1 MVEPGENFA
10 GYVIERE
17 LGRGGMGAVY
27 LARHPRLPRWIAL
40 KLLNAEYHG
49 DSETHARFEREADL
63 AARLNHPG
71 VVTVYDRGVED
82 GRLWI
87 AMQYVDGIEAESV
100 TDMTA
105 ERAVEIVA
113 ATADALDYA
122 HRVGVLHRDVKP
134 ANIMLARETREQQAG
149 VLLTD
154 FGIARLQEDTG
165 RLTGSGSVMATLA
178 YASPEQLQ
186 NHPVDHRADQY
197 SLACTLFRLL
207 TGVPLFRAADLG
219 AIVKAHLYDNPPP
232 IASLRPELPATLD
245 PVLARALAKNPD
257 DRYPTCSDF
266 AAAAQRALAS
276 GAAAESAHAPPR
288 RRSTD
293 TSARRAIPP
302 SAARRGTRNAPGSRA
317 AQSDSPAG
325 RWQQSDPSARR
336 AQQPNTPGAWPR
348 QQSEPPATRPGQQS
362 NTPGAWP
369 RQQSEPP
376 ATRQGQQPDAPGAW
390 PGQQP
395 DGSAARWGQQPE
407 GSARRRPPSETTG
420 ARRVHPSE
428 VTGSRRVHPSE
439 TTGARRAHP
448 SEVTGSRRVHP
459 SEITGARRAIQPEGG
474 ARRTP
479 PSETTGARRI
489 PQSTAVRSGRLTDI
503 PALFG
508 SRTDRH
514 LSPPARMTP
523 PGTGRRLGGL
533 RTLLVMSLCLAAALG
548 VVVFLM
554 SPSGRGAKPKA
565 AAPEIAEISAAF
577 PGLVPRSPELGSG
590 YNSASCRVVDHDT
603 KDFLPPFAFEGWAAA
618 WDCQYSADHDVREYI
633 VFAYDSAAVARSAAR
648 RIRPVG
654 SALEDL
660 TFKEYCGAKQ
670 YVNHRFDAS
679 VDVPSTVFATSFFD
693 DHKRDKFL
701 MYTRGVPATPSGVVD
716 WWKSLPL
723 TQS

>member
-186 NHPVDHRADQY
+186 NQPVDHRADQY

-207 TGVPLFRAADLG
+207 TGVPLFRANDLG

-232 IASLRPELPATLD
+232 IASLRPDLPATLD

-266 AAAAQRALAS
+266 AAAAQRALAE
-276 GAAAESAHAPPR
+276 GTAVESSHAPPR
-288 RRSTD
+288 RGGAD
-293 TSARRAIPP
+293 PSARRTATP
-302 SAARRGTRNAPGSRA
+302 STGRRGTRNTSGSRA
-317 AQSDSPAG
+317 AQADSAAG
-325 RWQQSDPSARR
+325 RWQQSDPSAVRR
-336 AQQPNTPGAWPR
+336 G
-348 QQSEPPATRPGQQS
+348 QQSTTPPPWPGQQSDSSGTRRGQQSNTAPPRPGQQS
-362 NTPGAWP
+362 DTSGM
-369 RQQSEPP
+369 R
-376 ATRQGQQPDAPGAW
+376 RVQQPDTPAVW
-390 PGQQP
+390 PGQQSEASGARRGSQP
-395 DGSAARWGQQPE
+395 DS
-407 GSARRRPPSETTG
+407 SARRRHPSETTG

-428 VTGSRRVHPSE
+428 TTGARRVHPSE
-439 TTGARRAHP
+439 TTGA
-448 SEVTGSRRVHP
+448 RRVHP
-459 SEITGARRAIQPEGG
+459 SEITGARRAHQPDATG
-474 ARRTP
+474 ARRTS

-489 PQSTAVRSGRLTDI
+489 PQSAAVRSGRLTDI
-503 PALFG
+503 PALSG
-508 SRTDRH
+508 PRTDRH
-514 LSPPARMTP
+514 QSPPPRMTA
-523 PGTGRRLGGL
+523 PGTGRWLGGL
-533 RTLLVMSLCLAAALG
+533 RMLVVMSVGLAVALG
-548 VVVFLM
+548 VVVFVM

-565 AAPEIAEISAAF
+565 AAAEIAQISAAF

-590 YNSASCRVVDHDT
+590 FNSASCRVVDHDT

-618 WDCQYSADHDVREYI
+618 WDCQYSADHEVREYI

-648 RIRPVG
+648 RIRPAG

-660 TFKEYCGAKQ
+660 TFKEFCGAKQ
-670 YVNHRFDAS
+670 YVNHRFDATP
-679 VDVPSTVFATSFFD
+679 DVPSTVFATSFFD
-693 DHKRDKFL
+693 DPKRDKFL
-701 MYTRGVPATPSGVVD
+701 MYTRGIPTTPTGVID

>member
-186 NHPVDHRADQY
+186 SQPVDHRADQY

-207 TGVPLFRAADLG
+207 TGVPLFRANDLG

-232 IASLRPELPATLD
+232 IASLRPDLPATLD

-266 AAAAQRALAS
+266 AAAAQRALAE
-276 GAAAESAHAPPR
+276 GVAVEIGHAPPR
-288 RRSTD
+288 RRGAD
-293 TSARRAIPP
+293 PSARRPAAP
-302 SAARRGTRNAPGSRA
+302 STGRRGTRNAPGSRA
-317 AQSDSPAG
+317 AQADSPAG
-325 RWQQSDPSARR
+325 RWQQSDPNAARR
-336 AQQPNTPGAWPR
+336 
-348 QQSEPPATRPGQQS
+348 GQQS
-362 NTPGAWP
+362 TTP
-369 RQQSEPP
+369 PP
-376 ATRQGQQPDAPGAW
+376 W

-395 DGSAARWGQQPE
+395 DSSGTRRGQQPDS
-407 GSARRRPPSETTG
+407 SARRRQPSETTG

-428 VTGSRRVHPSE
+428 TTGARRVHPSE
-439 TTGARRAHP
+439 TTGA
-448 SEVTGSRRVHP
+448 RRVHP
-459 SEITGARRAIQPEGG
+459 SEITGARRAQQPDATG
-474 ARRTP
+474 ARRTS

-508 SRTDRH
+508 PRTDRH
-514 LSPPARMTP
+514 QSPPPRMTA
-523 PGTGRRLGGL
+523 PGTGRWLGGL
-533 RTLLVMSLCLAAALG
+533 RMLVVMSVGLAVALG
-548 VVVFLM
+548 VVVFVM

-565 AAPEIAEISAAF
+565 AAAEIAQISAAF
-577 PGLVPRSPELGSG
+577 PGLVPRSAELGSG
-590 YNSASCRVVDHDT
+590 FNSASCRVVDHDT

-618 WDCQYSADHDVREYI
+618 WDCQYSADHEVREYI

-648 RIRPVG
+648 RIRPAG

-660 TFKEYCGAKQ
+660 TFKEFCGSKQ
-670 YVNHRFDAS
+670 YVNHRFDATP
-679 VDVPSTVFATSFFD
+679 DVPSTVFATSFFD
-693 DHKRDKFL
+693 DPKRDKFL
-701 MYTRGVPATPSGVVD
+701 MYTRGIPTTPAGVVD

>member
-288 RRSTD
+288 RRGMD

-336 AQQPNTPGAWPR
+336 GQQSNTPAAWPR
-348 QQSEPPATRPGQQS
+348 QQSDAPATRPGQQS
-362 NTPGAWP
+362 NTPAAWP

-376 ATRQGQQPDAPGAW
+376 AARQGQQSDAPGVW
-390 PGQQP
+390 P
-395 DGSAARWGQQPE
+395 GQQPE
-407 GSARRRPPSETTG
+407 GSARRRHPSETTG

-428 VTGSRRVHPSE
+428 VTGSRRVNPAE

-459 SEITGARRAIQPEGG
+459 SEVTGARRAVQAEGG

-479 PSETTGARRI
+479 PSETTGARRV

-514 LSPPARMTP
+514 LSPPSRMTP
-523 PGTGRRLGGL
+523 PGTGRRMGGL

-554 SPSGRGAKPKA
+554 SPSGRGARPKA

-590 YNSASCRVVDHDT
+590 FNSASCRVVDHDT

-670 YVNHRFDAS
+670 YVNHRFDAT

-693 DHKRDKFL
+693 DHKRDRFL
-701 MYTRGVPATPSGVVD
+701 MYTRGAPSTPSGVVD